1 MANTTKKSTKVWSGR
16 FESGPS
22 ELMEAF
28 SRSIDVDRHMWQQDI
43 LVNKAW
49 AEALCEIGIFTAD
62 EARSVQAGLDQIA
75 AEFEHDA
82 FEFLPDD
89 EDIHVAIERR
99 LTELTGEAG
108 ARIHTGRSRN
118 DQVAT
123 DARLF
128 LKQHVDV
135 WCQKLAALQNSLIE
149 LAKANLGIVMPGY
162 THLQQAQPIL
172 LSHYLLA
179 IFWGVDR
186 TLSRLDDYF
195 ERLDVMPLGNGALAG
210 AAFPVDRQK
219 LAARLGFAR
228 ISNNSIDTT
237 GDRDFCAELLFI
249 IGSFF
254 SHVSRVCAELQWWSS
269 NDIAF
274 VEFSDQYATGS
285 SMMPQKKN
293 PDAMELIRGKSAA
306 AIAAANQIL
315 ILQKGL
321 PLTYN
326 RDLQEDKPVTF
337 HQLREASISTEIFEQ
352 ALKTASFNKDKMA
365 AAIDPNT
372 LATDAADYL
381 VRKNVPFR
389 QAHEIAGKLVRL
401 AIERKVAL
409 SALSLQDFRSVS
421 PVFDDDVFAA
431 LTVEASLAQRNI
443 AGGTGPDAVKNQ
455 LAEASARAAK
465 YDKNAFL
472 R

>member
-1 MANTTKKSTKVWSGR
+1 
-16 FESGPS
+16 
-22 ELMEAF
+22 
-28 SRSIDVDRHMWQQDI
+28 
-43 LVNKAW
+43 
-49 AEALCEIGIFTAD
+49 
-62 EARSVQAGLDQIA
+62 
-75 AEFEHDA
+75 
-82 FEFLPDD
+82 
-89 EDIHVAIERR
+89 
-99 LTELTGEAG
+99 
-108 ARIHTGRSRN
+108 
-118 DQVAT
+118 
-123 DARLF
+123 
-128 LKQHVDV
+128 
-135 WCQKLAALQNSLIE
+135 
-149 LAKANLGIVMPGY
+149 
-162 THLQQAQPIL
+162 
-172 LSHYLLA
+172 
-179 IFWGVDR
+179 
-186 TLSRLDDYF
+186 
-195 ERLDVMPLGNGALAG
+195 
-210 AAFPVDRQK
+210 
-219 LAARLGFAR
+219 
-228 ISNNSIDTT
+228 
-237 GDRDFCAELLFI
+237 
-249 IGSFF
+249 
-254 SHVSRVCAELQWWSS
+254 
-269 NDIAF
+269 
-274 VEFSDQYATGS
+274 
-285 SMMPQKKN
+285 
-293 PDAMELIRGKSAA
+293 MELIRGKSAA

-443 AGGTGPDAVKNQ
+443 AGGTGPDAVKKQ